1 MFLRQF
7 VSQKGEQLMNG
18 KSRSL
23 LAFLLFFVFAAGI
36 VNAQDEDPALVNPQ
50 HFLLSADEEIFKR
63 PYFSQDFSEDQGY
76 VNEFPNKL
84 TVHQYYIYDGVGSD
98 VLMTMYPSKETVH
111 TTNKRLRF
119 DQYRMKDFHVK
130 YSVTR
135 TENIPDEGGG
145 LCWIRYSNE
154 LLRGAGRDSGLLLY
168 PGGDVYAYS
177 PVDGVIVYKQIA
189 DLSDLDPE
197 VRTDFD
203 FIRLDGNVYVYVNGM
218 FRFSYEDDITD
229 AVSFDSGAEL
239 FEGGTRV
246 HCIFDDFSMRIR

>member
-1 MFLRQF
+1 
-7 VSQKGEQLMNG
+7 MNG
-18 KSRSL
+18 KYQSL
-23 LAFLLFFVFAAGI
+23 LVFLLIFVVTAGI
-36 VNAQDEDPALVNPQ
+36 VNAQDEDPVLFNPQ
-50 HFLLSADEEIFKR
+50 QFLQQADEEIFKR

-135 TENIPDEGGG
+135 TENIPDDSGG

-168 PGGDVYAYS
+168 PGGDVYVYA
-177 PVDGVIVYKQIA
+177 PANGEIVYEQIA

-197 VRTDFD
+197 VRADFD
-203 FIRLDGNVYVYVNGM
+203 FIRLDGSVYVYVNGI
-218 FRFSYEDDITD
+218 FRFSYEDGITD
-229 AVSFDSGAEL
+229 AVAFDSGAEL